1 MNDTGNNLSFLHPSS
16 IFDLDIGVIYT
27 HEDALMPRLLE
38 SMAASVGRISARLIL
53 IDNAS
58 AQGAEQW
65 RTCLPDTL
73 VIRNERRL
81 GYAAN
86 LNRILDAAAA
96 RYTLLMN
103 TDMYFDPAEKCL
115 EKMVEFLDA
124 RPRSG
129 LGGCRLLHADGT
141 EAHAARRFPT
151 LPLVLARRCGLGRV
165 LRRHIERH
173 FYAEHSPHETF
184 ACDWLS
190 GCFLMV
196 RREAIAQVGRVD
208 ERYGKYFED
217 VDLCLRMWRAGWQVL
232 YNGAVSCVHLERRA
246 SRNPFS
252 IDAWRHV
259 LAYARWIRRWGLR
272 PQPIPLSKSAASA
285 RRRASR

>member
-1 MNDTGNNLSFLHPSS
+1 MNDAGNNLSSLISHPSS
-16 IFDLDIGVIYT
+16 ASPLALDIGVIYT
-27 HEDALMPRLLE
+27 HEDALLPRLLE

-58 AQGAEQW
+58 TRGAEQW
-65 RTCLPDTL
+65 REHWPDAMIL
-73 VIRNERRL
+73 RNQRRL

-86 LNRILDAAAA
+86 LNRILDASTA

-103 TDMYFDPAEKCL
+103 TDMYFDPAENCL
-115 EKMVEFLDA
+115 EKMVAFLDVH
-124 RPRSG
+124 PHCG
-129 LGGCRLLHADGT
+129 LAGCRLLHADGS

-151 LPLVLARRCGLGRV
+151 LPLVLARRCGMGRL
-165 LRRHIERH
+165 LRRHVDWH
-173 FYAEHSPHETF
+173 FYAEHSPQDTF

-196 RREAIAQVGRVD
+196 RREVIAQVGRVD

-252 IDAWRHV
+252 IDAWRHM
-259 LAYARWIRRWGLR
+259 LAYARWLRRWGLR
-272 PQPIPLSKSAASA
+272 PKA
-285 RRRASR
+285 